1 MIISVYN
8 CEYGLLFMRVEP
20 LGRKQKFLSPL
31 HAFPYQIEL
40 MRSLEDEDD
49 HYRKILKEKLHT
61 IDSAGL
67 IHVYRKELGDKLLVS

>member
-1 MIISVYN
+1 
-8 CEYGLLFMRVEP
+8 
-20 LGRKQKFLSPL
+20 
-31 HAFPYQIEL
+31 

-67 IHVYRKELGDKLLVS
+67 IHVYRKELGDKLLVSLKRPLIREDLNVLQTSVPGG

>member
-1 MIISVYN
+1 
-8 CEYGLLFMRVEP
+8 
-20 LGRKQKFLSPL
+20 
-31 HAFPYQIEL
+31 